1 MRQVIIGLASLAFLC
16 SPVAVSADEPTK
28 PEPELRVLEDMIG
41 TWDEVMSNK
50 PTEWLPK
57 AERSESITKKNWSL
71 GGKFIR
77 MEGVWKPAKTE
88 FLSLVSYDPATKEYR
103 TWYFD
108 SAGGQPRGSVRG
120 AWDDKTRTMTWTGTD
135 EAGNKTVGKSKIVD
149 RDTHEWTVV
158 TTNPDGKVVLDI
170 TAKNTRRK
178 E

>member
-1 MRQVIIGLASLAFLC
+1 MRQPMISLVSLAFLC
-16 SPVAVSADEPTK
+16 SPVAVSADEPAK
-28 PEPELRVLEDMIG
+28 PAPELRVLEDMIG
-41 TWDEVMSNK
+41 AWDEVMSNK

-57 AERSESITKKNWSL
+57 AERSEAVTKKNWSL

-120 AWDDKTRTMTWTGTD
+120 TWDDKTRTMTWTGTD
-135 EAGNKTVGKSKIVD
+135 EAGNKTVGKSRIVD
-149 RDTHEWTVV
+149 RDTHEWTFV
-158 TTNPDGKVVLDI
+158 TTDPQGKVVLDI
-170 TAKNTRRK
+170 SAKNTRRK